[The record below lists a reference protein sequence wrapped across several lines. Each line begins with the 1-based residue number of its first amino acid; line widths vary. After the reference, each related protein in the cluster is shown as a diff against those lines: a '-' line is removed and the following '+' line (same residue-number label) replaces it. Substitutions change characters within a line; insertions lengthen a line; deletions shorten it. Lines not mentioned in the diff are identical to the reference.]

1 MSQVSVDIYGDGR
14 MSENQPMPVLTPM
27 DVELVLRQV
36 SKDLTAAQ
44 TENAEIEMSYST
56 NKAELEIAMAKSRL
70 SLANQSKPGGKNY
83 TVDERSDHA
92 TVENEELVRTV
103 AIDEARV
110 KASRGRINM
119 LITKADI
126 GRSLSSSVKASMKE

>member
-1 MSQVSVDIYGDGR
+1 MSDEERTWS
-14 MSENQPMPVLTPM
+14 VLTPV
-27 DVELVLRQV
+27 DVEKVLRQV
-36 SKDLTAAQ
+36 SLDLSAAQ
-44 TENAEIEMSYST
+44 KENAEIEMSYST

-70 SLANQSKPGGKNY
+70 SLADKSKPGGKNY

-92 TVENEELVRTV
+92 AAENEELIRTV

-110 KASRGRINM
+110 KASRGRIQM